1 VRAVVT
7 GERRHRAGQM
17 RERRDVVGLL
27 ERLTGKHRRE
37 PQDPRRR
44 RVGARDGA
52 ADRGVHGL
60 DDLLEHR
67 AATVETVD
75 AHRHQQ
81 ARVDQLVA
89 EGAPRGIEGLGHRRN
104 LLRFASF
111 EHFVAEDHI
120 RAESFHGRCNSIVCC
135 KVRDRNRIPMRRI
148 GDMEQKVR
156 EILAANSR
164 VADATQVAADAD
176 LYALGLTSHASVNV
190 MLALEEEFDVE
201 FPDELLKKETFST
214 VRSIVT
220 ALSGL
225 VEA

>member
-1 VRAVVT
+1 
-7 GERRHRAGQM
+7 
-17 RERRDVVGLL
+17 
-27 ERLTGKHRRE
+27 
-37 PQDPRRR
+37 
-44 RVGARDGA
+44 
-52 ADRGVHGL
+52 
-60 DDLLEHR
+60 
-67 AATVETVD
+67 
-75 AHRHQQ
+75 
-81 ARVDQLVA
+81 
-89 EGAPRGIEGLGHRRN
+89 
-104 LLRFASF
+104 
-111 EHFVAEDHI
+111 
-120 RAESFHGRCNSIVCC
+120 
-135 KVRDRNRIPMRRI
+135 
-148 GDMEQKVR
+148 MEQKVR